1 MKLATSVR
9 ISGRQLAAHRTRTA
23 LALLGIIIGVSAVIV
38 VIAVGQ
44 GAERE
49 VVGRI
54 EAMGTNLI
62 VVSAGQAR
70 PTAGRQPTRSAVT
83 TMTVADG
90 AALVEECPS
99 VLAAAPVE
107 SQRVPVR
114 YGALSANTSIVA
126 TTAVYADVRRIRATN
141 GAFFTGEDEAAAL
154 RVALVGPTV
163 VANLFGGRDPL
174 GETIR
179 LNTVPFEV
187 VGVLEARG
195 LDMNGV
201 DQDDLVIVPL
211 RTALRRLFNQAHVS
225 GIAVQ
230 ARREDLVPAAADEI
244 RALLRERH
252 RLDRTGAPDDFTI
265 QTQIELVAA
274 QAEVSGTFTRL
285 VGGIAA
291 VSLLVG
297 GFGILAVMLMAV
309 RERTREIG
317 LRMAVG
323 ASRRQVRL
331 QFVLEAA
338 ALGVGGGLA
347 GILLGLAAGGVLAAA
362 TSWAIHVSPASVA
375 LSFGFSLAVGLVF
388 GVYPAQRA
396 ARLDPVEAL
405 RSE

>member
-1 MKLATSVR
+1 
-9 ISGRQLAAHRTRTA
+9 
-23 LALLGIIIGVSAVIV
+23 
-38 VIAVGQ
+38 
-44 GAERE
+44 
-49 VVGRI
+49 
-54 EAMGTNLI
+54 
-62 VVSAGQAR
+62 
-70 PTAGRQPTRSAVT
+70 
-83 TMTVADG
+83 
-90 AALVEECPS
+90 
-99 VLAAAPVE
+99 
-107 SQRVPVR
+107 
-114 YGALSANTSIVA
+114 
-126 TTAVYADVRRIRATN
+126 
-141 GAFFTGEDEAAAL
+141 
-154 RVALVGPTV
+154 
-163 VANLFGGRDPL
+163 
-174 GETIR
+174 
-179 LNTVPFEV
+179 VPFEV
-187 VGVLEARG
+187 IGVLDARG

-201 DQDDLVIVPL
+201 DQDDVVIVPL

-225 GIAVQ
+225 GIAAQ

-244 RALLRERH
+244 REVLRERH

-265 QTQIELVAA
+265 QTQVELVAA
-274 QAEVSGTFTRL
+274 QEEVSGTFTRL

-347 GILLGLAAGGVLAAA
+347 GILLGLAGGGVLAAA
-362 TSWAIHVSPASVA
+362 TSWAISVSLASVA
-375 LSFGFSLAVGLVF
+375 LSFGFSLVVGLVF

-396 ARLDPVEAL
+396 SRLDPVEAL

>member
-1 MKLATSVR
+1 MKLAIGLR
-9 ISGRQLAAHRTRTA
+9 ISARQLAVHRTRTM
-23 LALLGIIIGVSAVIV
+23 LALTGIVIGVSAVIV
-38 VIAVGQ
+38 VVAVGQ
-44 GAERE
+44 GAQDD
-49 VVGRI
+49 VLGRI
-54 EAMGTNLI
+54 DAMGTNLI
-62 VVSAGQAR
+62 VVSAGPVR
-70 PTAGRQPTRSAVT
+70 PIAGRQPARGLVT
-83 TMTVADG
+83 TMTVGD
-90 AALVEECPS
+90 AAAIVDECPS
-99 VLAAAPVE
+99 VVAAAPVE

-114 YGALSANTSIVA
+114 YGAFSANTSIVA
-126 TTAVYADVRRIRATN
+126 TTAVYADVRRLRVAR
-141 GAFFTGEDEAAAL
+141 GAFFTEDEEAAAM
-154 RVALVGPTV
+154 RVALVGSTV
-163 VANLFGGRDPL
+163 VANLFGGRDAV

-195 LDMNGV
+195 LDLNGV
-201 DQDDLVIVPL
+201 DQDDVVIVPL

-225 GIAVQ
+225 AISVQ
-230 ARREDLVPAAADEI
+230 AQREDLIDAAAAEI
-244 RALLRERH
+244 RGVLRERH

-265 QTQIELVAA
+265 QTQIELLAA
-274 QAEVSGTFTRL
+274 QQDVSSTFTRL

-297 GFGILAVMLMAV
+297 GFGIFAVMLMAV

-338 ALGVGGGLA
+338 ALGVGGGLT
-347 GILLGLAAGGVLAAA
+347 GILLGLAGGGALAAA
-362 TSWAIHVSPASVA
+362 TSWAISVSWVSVA
-375 LSFGFSLAVGLVF
+375 LSFGFALGVGLAF

-396 ARLDPVEAL
+396 ARLDPIEAL

>member
-1 MKLATSVR
+1 VKLAISLR
-9 ISGRQLAAHRTRTA
+9 ISARQLAVHRTRTT
-23 LALLGIIIGVSAVIV
+23 LALTGIVIGVSAVIV
-38 VIAVGQ
+38 VVAVGR
-44 GAERE
+44 GAQDDVLR
-49 VVGRI
+49 RI
-54 EAMGTNLI
+54 DAMGTNLI
-62 VVSAGQAR
+62 LVSAGPVR
-70 PTAGRQPTRSAVT
+70 PTAGRQPARGLVT
-83 TMTVADG
+83 TMTVAD
-90 AALVEECPS
+90 AAAIVDECPS
-99 VLAAAPVE
+99 VIAAAPVE

-114 YGALSANTSIVA
+114 YGAFSVNTSIIA
-126 TTAVYADVRRIRATN
+126 TTAVYADVGRLRVAR
-141 GAFFTGEDEAAAL
+141 GAFFTEDEEAAAM
-154 RVALVGPTV
+154 RVALVGSTV
-163 VANLFGGRDPL
+163 VTNLFGGRDAV

-195 LDMNGV
+195 LDLNGV
-201 DQDDLVIVPL
+201 DQDDVVIVPI

-225 GIAVQ
+225 AISVQ
-230 ARREDLVPAAADEI
+230 AQREDLIDTAAAEI
-244 RALLRERH
+244 RGVLRERH

-265 QTQIELVAA
+265 QTQIELLAA
-274 QAEVSGTFTRL
+274 QQDVSGTFTRL
-285 VGGIAA
+285 VGGIAG

-338 ALGVGGGLA
+338 ALGVGGGLT
-347 GILLGLAAGGVLAAA
+347 GIVLGLAGGGVLAAA
-362 TSWAIHVSPASVA
+362 TSWAISVSWLSVV
-375 LSFGFSLAVGLVF
+375 LSFGFALGVGLAF

-396 ARLDPVEAL
+396 ARLDPIEAL